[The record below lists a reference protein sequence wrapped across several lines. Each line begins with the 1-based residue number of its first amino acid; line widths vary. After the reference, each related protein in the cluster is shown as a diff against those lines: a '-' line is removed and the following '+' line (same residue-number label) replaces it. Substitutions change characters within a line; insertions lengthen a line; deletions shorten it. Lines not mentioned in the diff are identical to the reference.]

1 MSWEA
6 FRLTSKSPS
15 ELLHTLGPH
24 GVDDLMR
31 QSLNAV
37 WRDYPPEQRSYE
49 AVRRAAGDVFARNMK
64 VWTAIK
70 KPTPEAFFADLQ
82 PHQADGFM
90 RQAFVLCWMMLPR
103 TGGRDFKETHG
114 ILRAMF
120 ERNMDAWEQDNQIF
134 TGPKKKRAKRQ
145 AGATAVKKAAKKVA
159 KKAAKKITKKTK
171 RR

>member
-31 QSLNAV
+31 QALNAI
-37 WRDYPPEQRSYE
+37 WRDYPPESRTYE
-49 AVRRAAGDVFARNMK
+49 VVRAAARDVFDRNMK

-70 KPTPEAFFADLQ
+70 KPTPDAFFTDLQ
-82 PHQADGFM
+82 PHQADGYM

-103 TGGRDFKETHG
+103 TGGRDFKSTHA
-114 ILRAMF
+114 ILRQMF
-120 ERNMDAWEQDNQIF
+120 DRNMYAWEQDHRTF
-134 TGPKKKRAKRQ
+134 TGATGKRAPKKTAK
-145 AGATAVKKAAKKVA
+145 KSKPAKKVA
-159 KKAAKKITKKTK
+159 KKKSAKKSKK
-171 RR
+171 R

>member
-6 FRLTSKSPS
+6 FRLTSKSPT

-37 WRDYPPEQRSYE
+37 WRDYPPENRSYDT
-49 AVRRAAGDVFARNMK
+49 VRAAAGDVFNRNMR
-64 VWTAIK
+64 VWSAIK
-70 KPTPEAFFADLQ
+70 KPTPEAFFVNLQ

-103 TGGRDFKETHG
+103 TGGRDFKSTHG
-114 ILRAMF
+114 ILKAMF
-120 ERNMDAWEQDNQIF
+120 ERNMNAWEQDNKTF
-134 TGPKKKRAKRQ
+134 TGGGKKRAK
-145 AGATAVKKAAKKVA
+145 AKPKSASKKVLKKSAKKP
-159 KKAAKKITKKTK
+159 K
-171 RR
+171 RRK

>member
-31 QSLNAV
+31 QALNAV
-37 WRDYPPEQRSYE
+37 WRDYPPELRSYD
-49 AVRRAAGDVFARNMK
+49 AVRKAARQVFDRNM
-64 VWTAIK
+64 AIWSAIR
-70 KPTPEAFFADLQ
+70 KPTPEAFFADLP

-103 TGGRDFKETHG
+103 SGGRDFKSTHE
-114 ILRAMF
+114 ILRRMF
-120 ERNMDAWEQDNQIF
+120 DRNMKAWDEDIGTF
-134 TGPKKKRAKRQ
+134 TGEPVKKGSRAKAKRAAGKKKKKV
-145 AGATAVKKAAKKVA
+145 VKKAKK
-159 KKAAKKITKKTK
+159 
-171 RR
+171 R

>member
-6 FRLTSKSPS
+6 FRLTSKSPG

-31 QSLNAV
+31 QALNAV
-37 WRDYPPEQRSYE
+37 WRDYPPEQRSYG
-49 AVRRAAGDVFARNMK
+49 AVRAAAGEVFNRNMR
-64 VWTAIK
+64 VWSAIK
-70 KPTPEAFFADLQ
+70 KPTPEAFFVDLQ
-82 PHQADGFM
+82 PQQADGFM

-103 TGGRDFKETHG
+103 TGGRDFKSTHA

-120 ERNMDAWEQDNQIF
+120 QRNMDAWEQDNQTF
-134 TGPKKKRAKRQ
+134 TGGGGGKKRAK
-145 AGATAVKKAAKKVA
+145 AKKATQPVKKKAAKKVA
-159 KKAAKKITKKTK
+159 KKTK

>member
-6 FRLTSKSPS
+6 FRLTSKSPA

-31 QSLNAV
+31 QALNAV
-37 WRDYPPEQRSYE
+37 WRDYPPENRTYA
-49 AVRRAAGDVFARNMK
+49 AVRAAAGAVFDRNMR

-70 KPTPEAFFADLQ
+70 KPTPEAFFVGLQ
-82 PHQADGFM
+82 PNQADGFM

-103 TGGRDFKETHG
+103 TGGRHFKSTHG
-114 ILRAMF
+114 ILKAMF
-120 ERNMDAWEQDNQIF
+120 QRNMDAWEQDNETF
-134 TGPKKKRAKRQ
+134 AGVGKRRSKRK
-145 AGATAVKKAAKKVA
+145 ATPVKKA
-159 KKAAKKITKKTK
+159 KKTAKEAK